1 MKLVRKTRITVR
13 GRITIMLS
21 PENELCNTLTTNHDA
36 KRFIRTLETSVT
48 KTIVESE
55 VRLFINQ
62 YDATRNRIIAMAA
75 YQPLERIY
83 S

>member
-1 MKLVRKTRITVR
+1 MKLVKRRRITVSR
-13 GRITIMLS
+13 KITII
-21 PENELCNTLTTNHDA
+21 PDKVNELCSTCSRNHEA
-36 KRFIRTLETSVT
+36 KRLIRTLETSVT

-62 YDATRNRIIAMAA
+62 YDAARNRIIAMAA

-83 S
+83 N